1 MDILT
6 HILSGAA
13 AGTVV
18 AGLSSKSRRNRV
30 ATIAFGGFGGLFPD
44 FDVISMWSG
53 FDATFGRMFNL
64 SHTGR
69 EIFSMQLWYSHHG
82 FLHSA
87 VGSFVVAAF
96 IGLTIY
102 LFREKLGALS
112 FKGYGRSLLRHKE
125 ILIAFIAG
133 FIIHTIEDIPTPSGG
148 WEGVNFLWPIK
159 TYTGGTGDIWWWN
172 NYDIF
177 LIVIGV
183 LFVNILLLFSRKII
197 KVNLKRYTLLVFIVG
212 LMLGIHQIKT
222 RDYDFNA
229 AKGRVCEIKSK
240 EIQKE
245 ILGERIYSIMEAFD
259 NKIRI
264 AF

>member
-1 MDILT
+1 MDLLT
-6 HILSGAA
+6 HILSGVA

-18 AGLSSKSRRNRV
+18 AGFSYKSRRNRV

-53 FDATFGRMFNL
+53 FDTTFGRMFNL

-87 VGSFVVAAF
+87 IGSFVVAAF
-96 IGLTIY
+96 IGLIIY
-102 LFREKLGALS
+102 LFRDRLRALS
-112 FKGYGRSLLRHKE
+112 LKGYGRSLLWHKK

-133 FIIHTIEDIPTPSGG
+133 FIIHTVEDMPTPGGG

-177 LIVIGV
+177 LIVVGV
-183 LFVNILLLFSRKII
+183 LLINTLLLFSRKIFR
-197 KVNLKRYTLLVFIVG
+197 VDLNRYVLLVFTVG
-212 LMLGIHQIKT
+212 LLLGVHQIKT
-222 RDYDFNA
+222 RDYDFNS

-245 ILGERIYSIMEAFD
+245 ILGERIYSMMEAFD